1 LRILVVEDH
10 PLNQEVMKDLLA
22 ALGSD
27 FEIASDGAAALR
39 ALEQNEYSLV
49 LMDCQ
54 MPGVDGYEA
63 TRRYRRS
70 EREKGSSR
78 VPIIAVTAHALA
90 DEREKVLQA
99 GMDDFLTKPV
109 QLAPLSQMVQ
119 KWAARTQR
127 LNPSPSAAAPT
138 ASAGA
143 RGANVP
149 PTAPRP
155 TASNVSDKDV
165 PLLDASTPR
174 SDRMWELFVQHSR
187 DDIEFIQEAAA
198 VEDAESLR
206 LRSHRVK
213 GSAYAFGARP
223 LGDKAAELER
233 LAIAG
238 NLDVEAQVSELV
250 RLFDQTCGLMRSAGT
265 APGART

>member
-1 LRILVVEDH
+1 
-10 PLNQEVMKDLLA
+10 MKDLLG
-22 ALGSD
+22 ALGAD
-27 FEIASDGAAALR
+27 FEVAADGAAALR

-63 TRRYRRS
+63 TRRHRRR
-70 EREKGSSR
+70 ERERGSSR

-99 GMDDFLTKPV
+99 GMDDFLTKPI
-109 QLAPLSQMVQ
+109 QLASLSQMVQ
-119 KWAARTQR
+119 KWAARAR
-127 LNPSPSAAAPT
+127 RFGPAASVAANTPGP
-138 ASAGA
+138 AAGA
-143 RGANVP
+143 TGP
-149 PTAPRP
+149 GAPREAP
-155 TASNVSDKDV
+155 PPVASGPSDKDV
-165 PLLDASTPR
+165 PLLDPSTSR
-174 SDRMWELFVQHSR
+174 SDRMRELFVQHTR

-223 LGDKAAELER
+223 VGDKAAELER

-238 NLDVEAQVSELV
+238 TLDVEAQVSDLV
-250 RLFDQTCGLMRSAGT
+250 RLFNQTCGLMRTAGT
-265 APGART
+265 APGARK

>member
-1 LRILVVEDH
+1 
-10 PLNQEVMKDLLA
+10 
-22 ALGSD
+22 
-27 FEIASDGAAALR
+27 
-39 ALEQNEYSLV
+39 
-49 LMDCQ
+49 

-63 TRRYRRS
+63 TRRYRRR

-99 GMDDFLTKPV
+99 GMDDFLTKPI
-109 QLAPLSQMVQ
+109 QLSTLSQMVQ
-119 KWAARTQR
+119 KWAASAQR
-127 LNPSPSAAAPT
+127 FGPESSVAAPSTGVTSAASHPSTLAQPKAPAVND
-138 ASAGA
+138 ASAE
-143 RGANVP
+143 NVL
-149 PTAPRP
+149 
-155 TASNVSDKDV
+155 
-165 PLLDASTPR
+165 LLDPSTPR

-198 VEDAESLR
+198 VEDVESLR

-250 RLFDQTCGLMRSAGT
+250 RLFHQTCGLMRPAGT
-265 APGART
+265 PPRVET